1 MQASGY
7 RFDSFVVDFSA
18 REFVRDGE
26 RIHLQEQPFQLL
38 VTLLE
43 RSNQVVTRE
52 ELRRKLW
59 PANVVVD
66 FDHRLNNAI
75 TRLREV
81 LGDDADSPRFIET
94 VPRVGYRFIHPLSA
108 LPGSG
113 VTAEQSSN
121 GPAGPDLALPAQPRA
136 SGPDVPLAPPRQE
149 GHGIARIWLWS
160 GACVLILAIAAA
172 AVWQIR
178 GHADAGHPLHS
189 VIVLPFDDLSADKT
203 QTYLPDSITDA
214 LISDLGHL
222 THLRVI
228 SSATAMHYR
237 GMHPRPSRLAHELA
251 VDAVIEGQVV
261 QARQQLRVDVRL
273 IRAKDERQ
281 LWTQSFERNS
291 TALGALM
298 TDLAAGAGQVLAPT
312 ASSRHET
319 PVPGSRSVIPAAYDA
334 YLHGMHLLR
343 IESNKEAID
352 RSIAYF
358 EAARALDP
366 NFGPAYAGLAEAYS
380 TEHDSM
386 VMNQRRIKAADPR
399 PLIVARRA
407 VELSPE
413 TPQAWGALSIA
424 LADRNDPECL
434 EASQK
439 ALDLAPS
446 DAWVHMQ
453 VAGCYFRQGQR
464 EKTIEH
470 MRISLDLDPLNPHT
484 LGMYGSTLIE
494 HGNAEEGLQY
504 LRRGVQLDPQNF
516 SLHFLL
522 GVYLTE
528 MHRYQE
534 AVTEFSTAEAISPN
548 SLTSEVGL
556 AWAEALLGE
565 TAKVEAMLP
574 KLIAHAEALD
584 YPSGVALVEVA
595 LRHRK
600 EALAWLARSVDEHD
614 VFFFDWPKSEG
625 SDWLQD
631 DPEFQKLARRMAGVT
646 PIRPGY

>member
-1 MQASGY
+1 MHESGY
-7 RFDSFVVDFSA
+7 RFDCFVVDFSV
-18 REFVRDGE
+18 RQFIRDGE

-52 ELRRKLW
+52 ELRKKLW
-59 PANVVVD
+59 PANVLVD

-94 VPRVGYRFIHPLSA
+94 VPRVGYRFIYPLAAAPS
-108 LPGSG
+108 SSS
-113 VTAEQSSN
+113 TAESPSN
-121 GPAGPDLALPAQPRA
+121 GPAGRDLLLPAQPQA
-136 SGPDVPLAPPRQE
+136 LTPDIPLAPPRQE
-149 GHGIARIWLWS
+149 RHGTARIWLTS
-160 GACVLILAIAAA
+160 GACALIVAIAAA
-172 AVWQIR
+172 AVWQIGR
-178 GHADAGHPLHS
+178 HSDVGPPFHS

-203 QTYLPDSITDA
+203 QTYLPDSITDT
-214 LISDLGHL
+214 LISDLGRL

-237 GMHPRPSRLAHELA
+237 GLHPRPSRLADELA
-251 VDAVIEGQVV
+251 VDAVIEGNVV
-261 QARQQLRVDVRL
+261 QARQLLRVDVRL
-273 IRAKDERQ
+273 IRARDERQ
-281 LWTQSFERNS
+281 LWTQSFERDS
-291 TALGALM
+291 ASLGALM

-312 ASSRHET
+312 VSSSQEIT
-319 PVPGSRSVIPAAYDA
+319 VAGSRSVIPAAYDA
-334 YLHGMHLLR
+334 YLRGMHLLR
-343 IESNKEAID
+343 IEFNKEAID

-380 TEHDSM
+380 TEHGSM
-386 VMNQRRIKAADPR
+386 VMNQRRIRAADPR

-413 TPQAWGALSIA
+413 TPQAWTALSTA
-424 LADRNDPECL
+424 LADGHDPECL

-439 ALDLAPS
+439 ALDLAPG
-446 DAWVHMQ
+446 DAWVHES
-453 VAGCYFRQGQR
+453 VAQCYGSQGQR
-464 EKTIEH
+464 EKAIEH
-470 MRISLDLDPLNPHT
+470 LRISLDLDPLNPHM
-484 LGMYGSTLIE
+484 LGIYGSTLIE
-494 HGNAEEGLQY
+494 HGNAEEGLQN
-504 LRRGVQLDPQNF
+504 LRRGVQLDPHNF
-516 SLHFLL
+516 ILHFLL

-556 AWAEALLGE
+556 AWAEALAGE
-565 TAKVEAMLP
+565 TARAEAMLP
-574 KLIAHAEALD
+574 KLIVHAEALD

-631 DPEFQKLARRMAGVT
+631 DPEFQKLAHRMAGVT

>member
-52 ELRRKLW
+52 ELRKKLW
-59 PANVVVD
+59 PANVLVD

-94 VPRVGYRFIHPLSA
+94 VPRVGYRFIYPLA
-108 LPGSG
+108 AEPGSG

-121 GPAGPDLALPAQPRA
+121 GPAGPDLPLPAQPRP
-136 SGPDVPLAPPRQE
+136 STPHIPLAPPRQE
-149 GHGIARIWLWS
+149 GHGIARIWLRS
-160 GACVLILAIAAA
+160 GACVLIVAIAAA

-178 GHADAGHPLHS
+178 RHADVGPPLHS

-214 LISDLGHL
+214 LISDLGRL
-222 THLRVI
+222 PHLRVI

-237 GMHPRPSRLAHELA
+237 GMHPRPSRLANELA
-251 VDAVIEGQVV
+251 VDAVIEGEVV
-261 QARQQLRVDVRL
+261 QARQQLRANVRL

-298 TDLAAGAGQVLAPT
+298 TDLAAGAGQILAPR

-319 PVPGSRSVIPAAYDA
+319 TVSGSRSVIPAAYDA
-334 YLHGMHLLR
+334 YLRGMHLLR
-343 IESNKEAID
+343 YERNKEAID

-366 NFGPAYAGLAEAYS
+366 NFGPAYAGLSEAYGLERDTMILS
-380 TEHDSM
+380 
-386 VMNQRRIKAADPR
+386 QRRIEADPR
-399 PLIVARRA
+399 PLIMARRA

-413 TPQAWGALSIA
+413 VAQAWMALSMA
-424 LADRNDPECL
+424 LPGGDPECL
-434 EASQK
+434 KASQK
-439 ALDLAPS
+439 ALDLAPG
-446 DAWVHMQ
+446 DAWVHFY
-453 VAGCYFRQGQR
+453 VAGCYVGQGQR
-464 EKTIEH
+464 EKGIEQL
-470 MRISLDLDPLNPHT
+470 RISLNLDPLNLDT
-484 LGMYGSTLIE
+484 LGQYGSTLIQ
-494 HGNAEEGLQY
+494 HGNSEEGLQY

-516 SLHFLL
+516 ILHFRL
-522 GVYLTE
+522 GAHLTE
-528 MHRYQE
+528 LHRYQE
-534 AVTEFSTAEAISPN
+534 AVTEFSRAEAISPD
-548 SLTSEVGL
+548 SLASEVGL
-556 AWAEALLGE
+556 AWAEALAGE
-565 TAKVEAMLP
+565 TAKAEAMLP

-595 LRHRK
+595 LHHRK

-614 VFFFDWPKSEG
+614 VFFFDWPESEG
-625 SDWLQD
+625 SAWLQD
-631 DPEFQKLARRMAGVT
+631 DPEFQKLARRMVGVT